1 MVHTSLSLAW
11 VISQLFVFQSWTIFN
26 VTLVMM
32 YAGLTDQIRS
42 LPQVTSH
49 VTVETEVDTN
59 LPPHSSRA
67 KQTYNSSMLGWA
79 QDTQQCPPWSPEWW
93 TVQVSVSRLLPIT
106 HAHSKE
112 AHIKHPWCL
121 KHTSVLAW
129 APTVGERNLPTARLH
144 VTHPLKNSKVF
155 TTELWCESLQAYFHN
170 W

>member
-11 VISQLFVFQSWTIFN
+11 EISRLFVFQNWTIFN

-32 YAGLTDQIRS
+32 CAGLTDQIRS

-59 LPPHSSRA
+59 LPPCRHIMAACLVGHRTHSS
-67 KQTYNSSMLGWA
+67 
-79 QDTQQCPPWSPEWW
+79 PPWSPEWW
-93 TVQVSVSRLLPIT
+93 RVQVSVSTLLPIT
-106 HAHSKE
+106 HAHAKE

-121 KHTSVLAW
+121 QHTSVLAW

-144 VTHPLKNSKVF
+144 VAHPLKNSKVF
-155 TTELWCESLQAYFHN
+155 TTELWFESLQAYFHN